1 MIETQRTITREVTLS
16 GRGLHTGKECNLTFK
31 PAPPGS
37 WIVFRRTDLPGK
49 PEIKATLDNVKEIA
63 RGTFLGRGDT
73 EIKTVEHCLAAVSGL
88 QIDNII
94 VEIDNEEVPVLD
106 GSAKPFVDALLTAG
120 FQDQGIPRDIFNIQ
134 DVIQYSQRD
143 GDNVIDIHSIPY
155 KDFRITFMVDYQKPL
170 GTQYTTLRSLEEDFA
185 ENFAPA
191 RTFSFLSEVSTLF
204 KMGLIKGG
212 TLSNALVIADRPLTE
227 EDISYMRD
235 KLKIKGP
242 IFEGENG
249 FLNGVEPQFPNEPV
263 RHKVVDLIGDLAL
276 LGFPIKGHI
285 IAARSGHKSNIEL
298 AKLIRKQHD
307 KWRISSKYRTI
318 SKDKG
323 VVIDTLGIQKIL
335 PHRYPFLM
343 LDKIVDIEEK
353 KRVVAIKNISIN
365 EPFFRGHFPGHP
377 IMPGVLIIEA
387 MAQAGAFLILSN
399 LEEENRKVA
408 YFMGIDRARF
418 RNPVHPGDQLRI
430 EVDMINFRRS
440 IARFKAK
447 ATVKGKIACEAE
459 IMAAAVDAEKI

>member
-155 KDFRITFMVDYQKPL
+155 KDFRITFMVCL
-170 GTQYTTLRSLEEDFA
+170 LYTSPSPRDLST
-185 ENFAPA
+185 A
-191 RTFSFLSEVSTLF
+191 R
-204 KMGLIKGG
+204 M
-212 TLSNALVIADRPLTE
+212 P
-227 EDISYMRD
+227 
-235 KLKIKGP
+235 
-242 IFEGENG
+242 
-249 FLNGVEPQFPNEPV
+249 
-263 RHKVVDLIGDLAL
+263 
-276 LGFPIKGHI
+276 
-285 IAARSGHKSNIEL
+285 
-298 AKLIRKQHD
+298 
-307 KWRISSKYRTI
+307 SS
-318 SKDKG
+318 
-323 VVIDTLGIQKIL
+323 
-335 PHRYPFLM
+335 
-343 LDKIVDIEEK
+343 
-353 KRVVAIKNISIN
+353 A
-365 EPFFRGHFPGHP
+365 
-377 IMPGVLIIEA
+377 
-387 MAQAGAFLILSN
+387 
-399 LEEENRKVA
+399 
-408 YFMGIDRARF
+408 
-418 RNPVHPGDQLRI
+418 
-430 EVDMINFRRS
+430 
-440 IARFKAK
+440 
-447 ATVKGKIACEAE
+447 
-459 IMAAAVDAEKI
+459 

>member
-318 SKDKG
+318 SKIKTELLPQAKEAVELATDFA
-323 VVIDTLGIQKIL
+323 TLGIVTTKTGLYSKELMEHFGLMHHFEVLIGREHVENPKPHAEPIL
-335 PHRYPFLM
+335 NALKE
-343 LDKIVDIEEK
+343 LDTKGKEIWMIGDTK
-353 KRVVAIKNISIN
+353 LDLISAQNAGVNSI
-365 EPFFRGHFPGHP
+365 
-377 IMPGVLIIEA
+377 GVLSGYDDYDTLKNFTDVIFGDAYEA
-387 MAQAGAFLILSN
+387 VKHLKS
-399 LEEENRKVA
+399 RK
-408 YFMGIDRARF
+408 ISHT
-418 RNPVHPGDQLRI
+418 N
-430 EVDMINFRRS
+430 
-440 IARFKAK
+440 
-447 ATVKGKIACEAE
+447 
-459 IMAAAVDAEKI
+459 